1 MIQLSNTDAER
12 VCRHLEAV
20 FKSRKNIRTSTK
32 EINETRLLGLLLN
45 KINRKLN
52 KECPQRQV
60 SNVNQRKK

>member
-1 MIQLSNTDAER
+1 MIQLSNTDVER

-52 KECPQRQV
+52 K
-60 SNVNQRKK
+60 